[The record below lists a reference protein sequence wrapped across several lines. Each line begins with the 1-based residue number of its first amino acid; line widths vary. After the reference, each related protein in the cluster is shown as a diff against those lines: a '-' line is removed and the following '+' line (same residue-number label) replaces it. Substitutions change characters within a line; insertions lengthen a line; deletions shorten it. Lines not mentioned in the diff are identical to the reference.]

1 MYPVKLGIKDTT
13 ESNTSAVY
21 IGLLLFIVR
30 DDKLHTS
37 LYNKRDKFQVFPFYT
52 IFARQGCFLFH
63 IIQDRPVCSYYD
75 CFIPKLTRIQAG
87 ICHGPLKSSVKKFN
101 GWYENSIKEYKVPL
115 SWMLYDDTFYRSDIA
130 LNRELVSALDL

>member
-21 IGLLLFIVR
+21 LGLLLFIVR

-52 IFARQGCFLFH
+52 IFARQGCFYFT
-63 IIQDRPVCSYYD
+63 SY
-75 CFIPKLTRIQAG
+75 RIDQYAL
-87 ICHGPLKSSVKKFN
+87 IMIV
-101 GWYENSIKEYKVPL
+101 L
-115 SWMLYDDTFYRSDIA
+115 SQSLREFKQGYVMDPW
-130 LNRELVSALDL
+130 NRQ